1 MPHNS
6 SLRYLL
12 VFLICVSAVFI
23 AAALYTISTIFTV
36 ARFNEVERRGGSAAI
51 NAIKNLSS
59 HDPALFLETVR
70 RVRDADI
77 SRSFAAGKA
86 AYADFIKELNE
97 KLLPDNN
104 INIFLWLDEDGIPLF
119 TGYREGEN
127 PPTFKLLN
135 DAVFFEVL
143 SYKALMG
150 AGDVSGFAAAEGK
163 AMLAAAV
170 SIPSGSAEQAAG
182 RVIALTALPAD
193 LKKPAENALETELF
207 FTDDPLVIADWAR
220 LAGAGDGLVSVVDR
234 DTLQISVIFKDLNGK
249 PLFALYG
256 FSPRGTGQA
265 AIETLIFSAA
275 AFFFAILIFI
285 VLTSAVIY
293 RIVQLP
299 LEHFA
304 AAAEKLAKEGVP
316 IGGGFRGILSELA
329 AKVNILGR
337 DYRKISK
344 ISAQEAAEGVNSA
357 EAAFDLN
364 KLLSK
369 IVRKNTAFAEKNEI
383 LLYMDYEAFL
393 PALFYGR
400 ADKTEEAADLLTTL
414 VLQATAGEEAS
425 KKCVLVTV
433 ETGDDKTLITLK
445 TTAFPQQLEKAL
457 REAVRPLIEEL
468 SGELIIEGTAF
479 TLILP
484 LKAAESPQSPIES
497 KGIKVLVVSKT
508 IFREILKRK
517 LEAFGAKSAVFSECA
532 EAERALMG
540 AEFVFIEAEDSA
552 DIADFIKNLK
562 NLEEPPKSVLMKRGA
577 LPAAL
582 KNLTPVVYSVNAA
595 NSEIR
600 KIIGR
605 E

>member
-1 MPHNS
+1 MAHNN
-6 SLRYLL
+6 SLRHLL
-12 VFLICVSAVFI
+12 LFLICVSALFI
-23 AAALYTISTIFTV
+23 AAASYTLSTIFTV
-36 ARFNEVERRGGSAAI
+36 ARFNEVERRGDSAAI

-59 HDPALFLETVR
+59 HDPALFLETIR
-70 RVRDADI
+70 RIRDADI
-77 SRSFAAGKA
+77 SRSFAEGKA
-86 AYADFIKELNE
+86 AYADFIKELSE

-104 INIFLWLDEDGIPLF
+104 INIFIWLDEDGIPLF

-143 SYKALMG
+143 SYKALTG

-163 AMLAAAV
+163 AMLAAAF
-170 SIPSGSAEQAAG
+170 SIPAGSAEQAAG
-182 RVIALTALPAD
+182 RVIALTALPAE
-193 LKKPAENALETELF
+193 LKNPAEKALETELF
-207 FTDDPLVIADWAR
+207 FVDDPLIIADWAR
-220 LAGAGDGLVSVVDR
+220 LAGAGDGLVSVLDR
-234 DTLQISVIFKDLNGK
+234 DTLQTSVIFKDLNGK
-249 PLFALYG
+249 PLFALYS

-265 AIETLIFSAA
+265 AIDTLIFSSA

-285 VLTSAVIY
+285 VLTNAVIY

-337 DYRKISK
+337 DFRKISK
-344 ISAQEAAEGVNSA
+344 ISAQEAAAENSS
-357 EAAFDLN
+357 ENAFDLN

-369 IVRKNTAFAEKNEI
+369 IVRKNTAFAEKNGV
-383 LLYMDYEAFL
+383 LFYMDYAALL

-414 VLQATAGEEAS
+414 VLQATAGEEGEE
-425 KKCVLVTV
+425 KCVLVTV
-433 ETGDDKTLITLK
+433 DASDDKTSITLK
-445 TTAFPQQLEKAL
+445 TTAFPQQLGKVL
-457 REAVRPLIEEL
+457 WEAMRPLLEEL
-468 SGELIIEGTAF
+468 SGELIIEETVF
-479 TLILP
+479 TLLLP
-484 LKAAESPQSPIES
+484 LKAAEAPQTPIEAQ
-497 KGIKVLVVSKT
+497 GIKMLVISKT
-508 IFREILKRK
+508 PFREILKRK
-517 LEAFGAKSAVFSECA
+517 LEAFGTAAAVFRECA
-532 EAERALMG
+532 EAGDTLAG
-540 AEFVFIEAEDSA
+540 AKYVFIEAEDSE

-562 NLEEPPKSVLMKRGA
+562 NLEEPPKPILMKRGA

-600 KIIGR
+600 KIICNN
-605 E
+605 

>member
-36 ARFNEVERRGGSAAI
+36 ARFNEVERRAGSAAI
-51 NAIKNLSS
+51 NAIKNLSV
-59 HDPALFLETVR
+59 HDPVIFLETVR
-70 RVRDADI
+70 RVRDSDI

-86 AYADFIKELNE
+86 GYEDFIKELNE

-104 INIFLWLDEDGIPLF
+104 INIFLWLDGEGIPLF
-119 TGYREGEN
+119 TAYRED
-127 PPTFKLLN
+127 PQTFKLLN
-135 DAVFFEVL
+135 DAIFFEVL
-143 SYKALMG
+143 SYKVLTEEE
-150 AGDVSGFAAAEGK
+150 VSGFAAAEGK

-170 SIPSGSAEQAAG
+170 SIPEGSAKNAG
-182 RVIALTALPAD
+182 RIIALAALPEE
-193 LKKPAENALETELF
+193 LKKPAEKALETELF
-207 FTDDPLVIADWAR
+207 FTDDPLILADWAR

-234 DTLQISVIFKDLNGK
+234 DTLQTSVIFKDLNGK
-249 PLFALYG
+249 ALFALYG

-265 AIETLIFSAA
+265 AIDALIFSAA

-285 VLTSAVIY
+285 VLTNAVIY

-316 IGGGFRGILSELA
+316 IGGGFRGILSDLA
-329 AKVNILGR
+329 AKVNILGK

-344 ISAQEAAEGVNSA
+344 ISAQEAAAENSA
-357 EAAFDLN
+357 ETAFDLN

-383 LLYMDYEAFL
+383 LLYMDYDAFL
-393 PALFYGR
+393 SANFYGR
-400 ADKTEEAADLLTTL
+400 ADKTEETADLLTAL

-425 KKCVLVTV
+425 EKCVLVTV

-445 TTAFPQQLEKAL
+445 TTTFPQQLEKAL
-457 REAVRPLIEEL
+457 REAVRPLLEEL

-479 TLILP
+479 TLLLP

-508 IFREILKRK
+508 PFREILKRK
-517 LEAFGAKSAVFSECA
+517 LEAFGAMPAVFMECY
-532 EAERALMG
+532 EAERAIAG

-552 DIADFIKNLK
+552 DITNFIKKLK

-600 KIIGR
+600 KIIGNN
-605 E
+605 